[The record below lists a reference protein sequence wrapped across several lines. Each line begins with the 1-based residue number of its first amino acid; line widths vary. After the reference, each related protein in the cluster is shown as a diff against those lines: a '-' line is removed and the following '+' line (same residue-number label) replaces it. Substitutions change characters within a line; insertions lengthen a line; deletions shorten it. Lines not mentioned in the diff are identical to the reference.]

1 QYHGNPDEGKGLL
14 DNGATDI
21 VQYNDST
28 LLIASEGICIL
39 NLRTN
44 TFTYFTPNDGL
55 PAEHI
60 TNLVLDKQKRLWVG
74 CDGGLY
80 RLNLDKKLYVTYDA
94 ADGITSD
101 IMQVGGATL
110 LRDGRVAMATPQ
122 DFLVFDP
129 EITVDKKPVPSIKI
143 TGITLGTND
152 IRIDSV
158 QHLGKLL
165 L

>member
-44 TFTYFTPNDGL
+44 TFTYLTPNDGL

-60 TNLVLDKQKRLWVG
+60 TNLVLDKQKRIWVG
-74 CDGGLY
+74 CDGSLY
-80 RLNLDKKLYVTYDA
+80 RLNLEKKLYVTYDA
-94 ADGITSD
+94 ADGVTTD
-101 IMQVGGATL
+101 IMQVSGSAL
-110 LRDGRVAMATPQ
+110 LRDGRIAMATPQ
-122 DFLVFDP
+122 DVLFFDP
-129 EITVDKKPVPSIKI
+129 EKAIDRKEVPAI
-143 TGITLGTND
+143 
-152 IRIDSV
+152 
-158 QHLGKLL
+158 
-165 L
+165 